1 MALREKKFHM
11 YKTLYANR
19 NRILEE
25 AKKLGEKLG
34 IKNEMKGTFGL
45 TPSHS
50 SFPGPI
56 AKDVMKAMSQPE
68 NAVRPLPDL
77 VDDLRDVVKDYY
89 GDQFDVAPAGS
100 GEGALW
106 VAFEALVASPMLG
119 RGSGYRSRYISL
131 LERHISYHASF
142 GRPFPPKYKY
152 IAADRYV
159 TSGELGVEGKRLVD
173 VDTVIVPAIGA
184 RYDAHGIKYFPAPL
198 LSRVEAKPTADR
210 LADVAETQSS
220 SLTAFATLGYDTPGY
235 GYGEHDSEGTPVL
248 QVLISELAK
257 KYNVPYIVDNAWA
270 APIIGADIRKNGA
283 SLMVYSVDKVMRGP
297 LSSLII
303 GRDDILV
310 PIRRALGMHS
320 HRHGSPSAYSKA
332 AYSAFDPGREAIV
345 AQTYILRKLVEN
357 PRNFTNPVDET
368 FRIVNEE
375 FSSFEPAAFKKDIL
389 ITKSYNNLAVEINY
403 DRTWTSEK
411 MGIPIFTEEDSFAGT
426 ALFESALS
434 SMGILPTITY
444 DGNIFISP
452 GHGTVD
458 ENGELIEDR
467 MRLGIKALF
476 GAIGIVCK
484 YAT

>member
-19 NRILEE
+19 NNILEE

-68 NAVRPLPDL
+68 NIVRPLPDL

-89 GDQFDVAPAGS
+89 GDEFDAASVGS

-131 LERHISYHASF
+131 LERHISYHVSF

-270 APIIGADIRKNGA
+270 APIIGTDIRKNGA

-310 PIRRALGMHS
+310 PIRLRSGHAQPQARQSIRLLESRIFRFRSGKRSHS
-320 HRHGSPSAYSKA
+320 RPNIHLEKTC
-332 AYSAFDPGREAIV
+332 REP
-345 AQTYILRKLVEN
+345 QK
-357 PRNFTNPVDET
+357 F
-368 FRIVNEE
+368 
-375 FSSFEPAAFKKDIL
+375 
-389 ITKSYNNLAVEINY
+389 
-403 DRTWTSEK
+403 
-411 MGIPIFTEEDSFAGT
+411 
-426 ALFESALS
+426 
-434 SMGILPTITY
+434 
-444 DGNIFISP
+444 
-452 GHGTVD
+452 H
-458 ENGELIEDR
+458 
-467 MRLGIKALF
+467 
-476 GAIGIVCK
+476 
-484 YAT
+484 